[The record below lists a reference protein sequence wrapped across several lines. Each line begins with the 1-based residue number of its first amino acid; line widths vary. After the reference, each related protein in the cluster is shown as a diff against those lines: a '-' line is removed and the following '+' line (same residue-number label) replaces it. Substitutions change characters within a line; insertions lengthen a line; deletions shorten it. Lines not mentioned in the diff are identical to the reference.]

1 MDMLEGY
8 NLFELQNFVSARSI
22 KIINTHPNRW
32 HLNSSNQMGH
42 AQKYQ
47 VCALLIRCY
56 SVTNSRIFFFANYF
70 PPLNQRLVINILNL
84 VFFFYPKYGIMK
96 LTTFTHGL
104 TNLADLVDLRDT

>member
-56 SVTNSRIFFFANYF
+56 SVTNSRIIGMKIIKLKNIKI
-70 PPLNQRLVINILNL
+70 PP
-84 VFFFYPKYGIMK
+84 K
-96 LTTFTHGL
+96 
-104 TNLADLVDLRDT
+104 